1 MLHNTEGRL
10 QIDDTLVDLH
20 LEAVPGLGT
29 YNDGIERANKMNNI
43 PSPLGAFLV
52 VIFRDLVGI
61 RTGPFT

>member
-1 MLHNTEGRL
+1 VLNNAERRL
-10 QIDDTLVDLH
+10 EIDDTLVDLH

-29 YNDGIERANKMNNI
+29 YEKIKESGNMEYI

-61 RTGPFT
+61 RTGPLT